1 MTIVADRYPLVMGV
15 DTHARTHTFA
25 LVEAATGGVVDTAT
39 FPVTA
44 AGMDRALAWAG
55 RRAPGY
61 AAAVEGTASYGA
73 TLTTRLQAAGVTV
86 FEARPPRRAARAGH
100 GKSDQ
105 IDAVAAARS
114 VLADRVERLAQ
125 PRSGDRRQAL
135 QLLLTARRLIE
146 RQRTQDRNA
155 LTALLR
161 GIELGI
167 DARRSL
173 TAVQLRQI
181 AAWRPRTSDSVAQSV
196 ARSEAIRLAR
206 EVQQRSDLLA
216 DNQAQLQQHVAA
228 LAPGLLDERGIG
240 PISAAVFIAAYSH
253 HGRIRSEAAFASLA
267 GAAPI
272 PASSGNTDRHRL
284 NRHGDRRLNAAL
296 DTVVRVRLAHDPD
309 TRAYRDRRITQ
320 GKTKSDVRRLLRRYL
335 ARHIY
340 RTLKHA
346 LTT

>member
-44 AGMDRALAWAG
+44 AGMDRALAWAH

-100 GKSDQ
+100 GKSDH

-114 VLADRVERLAQ
+114 VLADHTERLAQ
-125 PRSGDRRQAL
+125 PRTGDRRQAL

-167 DARRSL
+167 DARRAL
-173 TAVQLRQI
+173 TPAQLRQI
-181 AAWRPRTSDSVAQSV
+181 AGWRPRAGDSVAQAV
-196 ARSEAIRLAR
+196 ARAEAIRLAR

-216 DNQAQLQQHVAA
+216 DNQAQLQQHVTA
-228 LAPGLLDERGIG
+228 LTPGLLDERGIG
-240 PISAAVFIAAYSH
+240 PVTAAVFIAAYSH

-296 DTVVRVRLAHDPD
+296 DTVVRVRLGHDPD
-309 TRAYRDRRITQ
+309 TRAYRDRRISE

-340 RTLKHA
+340 RTLKQT

>member
-1 MTIVADRYPLVMGV
+1 MTIVADHSTHVMGV
-15 DTHARTHTFA
+15 DTHARTHTYA
-25 LVEAATGGVVDTAT
+25 LVDAATGGVLETAT

-44 AGMDRALAWAG
+44 AGLERALTWAG

-61 AAAVEGTASYGA
+61 LAAVEGTASYGA
-73 TLTTRLQAAGVTV
+73 TLTARLQAAGVTV
-86 FEARPPRRAARAGH
+86 FEAKPPKRAARAGH

-114 VLADRVERLAQ
+114 VLSEPVELLAQ
-125 PRSGDRRQAL
+125 PRSGERRQAL
-135 QLLLTARRLIE
+135 QVLLTARRLIE

-161 GIELGI
+161 GIELGL
-167 DARRSL
+167 DARRAL
-173 TAVQLRQI
+173 TAAQLRQI
-181 AAWRPRTSDSVAQSV
+181 TGWRPRAADSIAQAT
-196 ARSEAIRLAR
+196 ARTEATRLAR
-206 EVQQRSDLLA
+206 EIQQRTQLLTE
-216 DNQAQLQQHVAA
+216 NQAQLRQHVTA
-228 LAPGLLDERGIG
+228 LAPALLAEPGIG
-240 PISAAVFIAAYSH
+240 PITAAVFIAAYSH

-272 PASSGNTDRHRL
+272 PASSGNTHRHRL
-284 NRHGDRRLNAAL
+284 NQHGDRRLNAAL
-296 DTVVRVRLAHDPD
+296 DTVVRVRLGHHPD
-309 TRAYRDRRITQ
+309 TRAYRDRRLAE
-320 GKTKSDVRRLLRRYL
+320 GKTSKEIRRLLRRYL

>member
-1 MTIVADRYPLVMGV
+1 MTIVADRFAHVMGV
-15 DTHARTHTFA
+15 DTHARTHTFSI
-25 LVEAATGGVVDTAT
+25 VDAATGGVLETAA

-44 AGMDRALAWAG
+44 AGMDRALAWAS

-114 VLADRVERLAQ
+114 VLAEPTELLAQ
-125 PRSGDRRQAL
+125 PRSGERRQAL

-161 GIELGI
+161 GVELGV
-167 DARRSL
+167 DARRAL
-173 TAVQLRQI
+173 TAAQLRQI
-181 AAWRPRTSDSVAQSV
+181 ATWRPRGGDSIAQSV
-196 ARSEAIRLAR
+196 ARTEAIRLAR
-206 EVQQRSDLLA
+206 EVQQRGDLLA
-216 DNQAQLQQHVAA
+216 DNQSQLRQHVTA
-228 LAPGLLDERGIG
+228 LAPGLLAEQGIG
-240 PISAAVFIAAYSH
+240 PITGAVFIAAYSH

-296 DTVVRVRLAHDPD
+296 DTVVRSRLAHDPD
-309 TRAYRDRRITQ
+309 TRAYRDRRIAE
-320 GKTKSDVRRLLRRYL
+320 GKTKRDVRRLLRRYL

-340 RTLKHA
+340 RTLKQT
-346 LTT
+346 LTP